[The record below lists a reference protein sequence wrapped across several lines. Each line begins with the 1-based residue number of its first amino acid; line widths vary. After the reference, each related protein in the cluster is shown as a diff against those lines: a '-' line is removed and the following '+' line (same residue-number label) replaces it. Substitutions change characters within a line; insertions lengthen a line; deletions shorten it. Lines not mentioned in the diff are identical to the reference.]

1 MKKKSKK
8 IFIRCFDIKKS
19 TIFAALFNNLFTPL
33 IKYRRNAIE

>member
-1 MKKKSKK
+1 MKKSKK
-8 IFIRCFDIKKS
+8 FLIGGFFIKKS